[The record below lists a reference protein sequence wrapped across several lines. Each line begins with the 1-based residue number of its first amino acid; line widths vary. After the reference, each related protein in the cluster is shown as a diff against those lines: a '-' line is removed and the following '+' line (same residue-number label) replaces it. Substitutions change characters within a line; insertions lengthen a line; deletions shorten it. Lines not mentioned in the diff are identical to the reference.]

1 MKHRLVFDCTLLSLL
16 ALLTIPVAAVDYEQ
30 DILPI
35 LESRCANC
43 HLDGSSKGGI
53 AFDLDKVGRD
63 IGAGKK
69 IVPGDPDA
77 SDLIERVTLPEDD
90 GDVMPPEGK
99 GRPLSDGDVA
109 KLKEWIEAGAKVGN
123 GEGETEMTEAETP
136 AAERAKRPE
145 PIAGAWTNTSGK
157 TIQATLLRVEGS
169 NAILRMGTKDYPY
182 AISNLDATAQATI
195 KEFDEQW
202 KKSEA
207 P

>member
-1 MKHRLVFDCTLLSLL
+1 MKRNSFSVCSLLSILTGLTLPVL
-16 ALLTIPVAAVDYEQ
+16 ALDYEQ
-30 DILPI
+30 DILPM

-109 KLKEWIEAGAKVGN
+109 KLKEWIEAGAVVGN
-123 GEGETEMTEAETP
+123 EEPEMTEA
-136 AAERAKRPE
+136 AEEERSERPE
-145 PIAGAWTNTSGK
+145 PIAGDWTNTSGK
-157 TIQATLLRVEGS
+157 TIKATLIRVEGN

-182 AISNLDATAQATI
+182 PIANLDETAQATI
-195 KEFDEQW
+195 KAFDEQW
-202 KKSEA
+202 KKA
-207 P
+207 GGF